1 MNNVFNAAIQLG
13 SIPSLEVVVRVKLK
27 LYFSARVLKMRY
39 PRPSNCDEF
48 VLKSAGGSFVLL
60 ATCRVTPPKDE
71 KRSTK
76 SWSQEAKRE
85 AFHPPRSKSF
95 RRGWRGR
102 HVNTRNSSLF
112 LCSPNFARHKAAT
125 AGVLCA
131 SAVCRRALGSHAS
144 VFPTKSTE
152 DADHLSGGD
161 VNNQGSSAPTT
172 LTTASDEGIKKSRDG
187 VHTLRSGYIW

>member
-1 MNNVFNAAIQLG
+1 
-13 SIPSLEVVVRVKLK
+13 
-27 LYFSARVLKMRY
+27 MRY
-39 PRPSNCDEF
+39 PTPSHSVKLE
-48 VLKSAGGSFVLL
+48 LKRKGLSSWSL
-60 ATCRVTPPKDE
+60 ATPNVTPPKDE

-131 SAVCRRALGSHAS
+131 SAVCRRALGSHS
-144 VFPTKSTE
+144 CLSPMSSTE
-152 DADHLSGGD
+152 GTDQSRGGEF
-161 VNNQGSSAPTT
+161 NNQGSSAPTT
-172 LTTASDEGIKKSRDG
+172 PTKTSDKIKQLHQLNLFDNA
-187 VHTLRSGYIW
+187 

>member
-1 MNNVFNAAIQLG
+1 MNNVSNAAIQLR

-131 SAVCRRALGSHAS
+131 SAVCRRALGSHS
-144 VFPTKSTE
+144 CLSPMSSTE
-152 DADHLSGGD
+152 GTDQSRGGEF
-161 VNNQGSSAPTT
+161 NNQGSSAPTT
-172 LTTASDEGIKKSRDG
+172 PIKTSDKIKQLHQLNLFDNA
-187 VHTLRSGYIW
+187 